1 MNYLEVM
8 WLVNEGQC
16 YVDQA
21 IRNVKKEALQT
32 FPAWVNYVSSA
43 Q

>member
-8 WLVNEGQC
+8 WLVNEGHC

-21 IRNVKKEALQT
+21 IRNVKEALQT